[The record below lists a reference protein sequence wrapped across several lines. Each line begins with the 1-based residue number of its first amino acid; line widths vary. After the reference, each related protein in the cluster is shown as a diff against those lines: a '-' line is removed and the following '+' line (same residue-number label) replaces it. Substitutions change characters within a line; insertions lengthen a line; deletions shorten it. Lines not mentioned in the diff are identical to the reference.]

1 MRIVEQQQFSQ
12 LNSQVKE
19 EQLVSRPLRLLVDKV
34 LMEKILLVLMVDE
47 LNI

>member
-1 MRIVEQQQFSQ
+1 MQIVEQQQFSQ

-19 EQLVSRPLRLLVDKV
+19 EQLVSRPLRLLVDIV
-34 LMEKILLVLMVDE
+34 LMEKIPLVLMVDE

>member
-19 EQLVSRPLRLLVDKV
+19 EQLVSRPLRLLVDIV
-34 LMEKILLVLMVDE
+34 LMEKIPLVLMVDE

>member
-1 MRIVEQQQFSQ
+1 MQIVEQQQFSQ

-19 EQLVSRPLRLLVDKV
+19 EQLVSRPLRLLVDIV
-34 LMEKILLVLMVDE
+34 LMGKIALVLIGDE

>member
-1 MRIVEQQQFSQ
+1 MRIVEQQFSQ

-19 EQLVSRPLRLLVDKV
+19 EQLVSRPLRLLVDIV
-34 LMEKILLVLMVDE
+34 LMEKIPLVLMVDE